1 VLLGHLKLGHCYV
14 TLGHLIHQD
23 SSSITVIPD
32 LGNSTE
38 HNSQLT
44 GHFRVQHIM
53 GLLSAE
59 VHSLLVGFHNPGE
72 VSATMSQLSVNVHV
86 IGKCPDYQ
94 GILISEVS

>member
-59 VHSLLVGFHNPGE
+59 VHSLLVGFHNMRCLE
-72 VSATMSQLSVNVHV
+72 SASVNV
-86 IGKCPDYQ
+86 IGECPDHQ
-94 GILISEVS
+94 GILIREVS